1 MKSKN
6 TKHSVVEN
14 SALRKLVMQ
23 INKGGVTYSPLLDKD
38 YGGTQYL
45 AIAPFPERSQTFTGR
60 ATGRMVKSY
69 CDKNN
74 DLLEKGFPLGAWF
87 NANDGKTYLD
97 VVTTISVEKQT
108 EAITLG
114 KNANQIAGFNL
125 SDFTEIPLG
134 GTGEFND
141 SLVTPFEER
150 LEEALTLMSS

>member
-1 MKSKN
+1 MKLTN
-6 TKHSVVEN
+6 EV
-14 SALRKLVMQ
+14 LRKLVKQ
-23 INKGGVTYSPLLDKD
+23 INKSGVTYSPLLNKD

-45 AIAPFPERSQTFTGR
+45 AISPFPERSQTFTGK
-60 ATGRMVKSY
+60 ATGKMIASY
-69 CDKNN
+69 CEKNN
-74 DLLEKGFPLGAWF
+74 DLLEKGFQLGSWF
-87 NANDGKTYLD
+87 NESDGKTYLD
-97 VVTTISVEKQT
+97 IVTTISVEKQT

-150 LEEALTLMSS
+150 LSEALTLMGN

>member
-1 MKSKN
+1 MSTRN
-6 TKHSVVEN
+6 TKHSVVKN

-60 ATGRMVKSY
+60 ATGKMVNGY
-69 CDKNN
+69 CEKNR
-74 DLLEKGFPLGAWF
+74 DLLKKGFPLGAWF

-97 VVTTISVEKQT
+97 VVTTISVEKQE

-150 LEEALTLMSS
+150 LEEATALMG

>member
-1 MKSKN
+1 MKLKN
-6 TKHSVVEN
+6 EV
-14 SALRKLVMQ
+14 LRKLVTQ

-45 AIAPFPERSQTFTGR
+45 AISPFPERSQIFTGR
-60 ATGRMVKSY
+60 ATGKMVKGY

-74 DLLEKGFPLGAWF
+74 DLLEKGFQLGSWF
-87 NANDGKTYLD
+87 NENDGKTYLD

-150 LEEALTLMSS
+150 LSEALTLMGN